1 MPEIKSSFL
10 NDFPQFT
17 CVFFVHTSPIL
28 VLSQKDLVLCLVY
41 PIKSYNQNSL
51 HKSLIQFLIVK
62 LICIINT
69 KKIPNQNG
77 LTPLFYIVQI
87 GFFKNMKHRPS
98 FSNEIDEDKIFKV
111 INKNFSKIAP
121 YWFKLMSNWLIRAY
135 NDFGD
140 IDKFIILIYFINKD
154 LIFCRKNGLII
165 DYETFYNDKS
175 IEIPKINISDI
186 SRDLIIPKESVR
198 RKIQDLE
205 KEGVIRKNGKKIF
218 VDSFAFIKA
227 KAKAEQTIKEVST
240 LLNKFNKILKDEKI
254 TNKVFTINQITVSL
268 KNNFSFCWY
277 QFHKLLFVFTNRWR
291 ITVDDLETLT
301 LGLVVLLNTIGN
313 KSFKVKDLNRENWAK
328 IAQGADDVGVNSNSL
343 SDITGIPRPTV
354 TRKIK
359 RLIED
364 GFLHI
369 NKKKL
374 IIINMTS
381 SRFKKQI
388 KMLDQNM
395 KSLSNMLYRIFN
407 QIRL

>member
-1 MPEIKSSFL
+1 
-10 NDFPQFT
+10 
-17 CVFFVHTSPIL
+17 
-28 VLSQKDLVLCLVY
+28 
-41 PIKSYNQNSL
+41 
-51 HKSLIQFLIVK
+51 
-62 LICIINT
+62 
-69 KKIPNQNG
+69 
-77 LTPLFYIVQI
+77 
-87 GFFKNMKHRPS
+87 MKYRPS

-205 KEGVIRKNGKKIF
+205 KEGVIRKSGKKIF
-218 VDSFAFIKA
+218 VDSSAFIKA
-227 KAKAEQTIKEVST
+227 KAKAEKTLKEVST
-240 LLNKFNKILKDEKI
+240 LINKFNKILKDEKI
-254 TNKVFTINQITVSL
+254 TNKVFTIDEITVSL

-277 QFHKLLFVFTNRWR
+277 QFHRLLFVFTNRWR
-291 ITVDDLETLT
+291 ITIDDLETLT
-301 LGLVVLLNTIGN
+301 LFLVVLLNTVDN
-313 KSFKVKDLNRENWAK
+313 KSFKAKVLNRENWTK
-328 IAQGADDVGVNSNSL
+328 IAQGADDVGVNPNSL

-374 IIINMTS
+374 IIMNMTS

-388 KMLDQNM
+388 KMQDQNM
-395 KSLSNMLYRIFN
+395 KSLSNMLHRIFN
-407 QIRL
+407 QIKNINTS

>member
-1 MPEIKSSFL
+1 S
-10 NDFPQFT
+10 
-17 CVFFVHTSPIL
+17 
-28 VLSQKDLVLCLVY
+28 LVY

-51 HKSLIQFLIVK
+51 LKSLIQLLIVK

-98 FSNEIDEDKIFKV
+98 FSNEIDEDKTFKV

-135 NDFGD
+135 NVFGD
-140 IDKFIILIYFINKD
+140 IDKFRILIYFINKD

-205 KEGVIRKNGKKIF
+205 KEGVIRKSGKKIF
-218 VDSFAFIKA
+218 VDSSAFIEA

-240 LLNKFNKILKDEKI
+240 LLNKFNKILK
-254 TNKVFTINQITVSL
+254 
-268 KNNFSFCWY
+268 
-277 QFHKLLFVFTNRWR
+277 
-291 ITVDDLETLT
+291 
-301 LGLVVLLNTIGN
+301 
-313 KSFKVKDLNRENWAK
+313 
-328 IAQGADDVGVNSNSL
+328 
-343 SDITGIPRPTV
+343 
-354 TRKIK
+354 
-359 RLIED
+359 
-364 GFLHI
+364 
-369 NKKKL
+369 
-374 IIINMTS
+374 
-381 SRFKKQI
+381 
-388 KMLDQNM
+388 
-395 KSLSNMLYRIFN
+395 
-407 QIRL
+407 